1 MLAGATGW
9 KFDEDDFRKT
19 GERIYNLQWL
29 FNMREGLTR
38 ADDTLPKRLLEEPLP
53 EGPAKGHVV
62 ENLDEL
68 LDAYYELRGWDKKT
82 GKPTLQKMREL
93 GLTEEF
99 IEIEGR

>member
-1 MLAGATGW
+1 
-9 KFDEDDFRKT
+9 
-19 GERIYNLQWL
+19 
-29 FNMREGLTR
+29 
-38 ADDTLPKRLLEEPLP
+38 LP

-93 GLTEEF
+93 GLTEEY